1 MPDASGTMPCKGIAI
16 MFDKLKSIFNSQSAE
31 PARAEEKTI
40 MPEPLPELPPEG
52 VPGSSFSDAKRVDT
66 GEAVVQDVVTSLLDI
81 ETNGQRNDAVALRL
95 RFLRREPVLD
105 RSEHLIGYELTL
117 RNRHSL
123 ADKKPDD
130 TVMLMHDQMLIKSI
144 LDLGAERL
152 LQGKLAFINVSPVIL
167 DHPLL
172 ERLPGNNMVLVLQPQ
187 VEFAEQILQRCR
199 QLKERGF
206 KFAVDNP
213 RISPEFLPWCHI
225 ADYVRFDISQI
236 DALELGKE
244 VVAIL
249 KEAVRPLIA
258 VGVNSEEH
266 LEACRKLAFNYFSGY
281 YFTRPQLTAPHRLDN
296 HRLKV
301 IELLNLV
308 RNHAEI
314 RELEASVKRD
324 AAITYKILRYIN
336 SPVNGFRQEI
346 RSIAHAMTLLGYDQ
360 LYRWLTLLL
369 FASDNADPRS
379 QLLLKNA
386 LVRARLVELLGREK
400 IPAAEQDGLFLVGI
414 LSLLE
419 ALLNIPIERA
429 LENFH
434 LPQQV
439 SLALLKGEGIYA
451 PYLDLAIACE
461 ESEQGAIELL
471 AAVCGLDA
479 VKVNAAHV
487 DALVWA
493 EEIED

>member
-1 MPDASGTMPCKGIAI
+1 
-16 MFDKLKSIFNSQSAE
+16 MFEKLKSIFNTQPSE
-31 PARAEEKTI
+31 PVSVEEK
-40 MPEPLPELPPEG
+40 PVVQEPLPELLPDEG
-52 VPGSSFSDAKRVDT
+52 KPDASPYDAKRVDT
-66 GEAVVQDVVTSLLDI
+66 GEAAAQEVVTSLLDI

-105 RSEHLIGYELTL
+105 RSEHLIGYELAL

-123 ADKKPDD
+123 AEIKPDD
-130 TVMLMHDQMLIKSI
+130 TVLLMHDQMLIKSI

-152 LQGKLAFINVSPVIL
+152 LQGKMAFINISPVFL

-172 ERLPGNNMVLVLQPQ
+172 ERLPGKNVVLVLQPQ
-187 VEFAEQILQRCR
+187 EEFAEQILARCR

-213 RISPEFLPWCHI
+213 RNRPEYLPWCQI
-225 ADYVRFDISQI
+225 ADYVRFDISQT
-236 DALELGKE
+236 DALELSKE
-244 VVAIL
+244 IVSIL
-249 KEAVRPLIA
+249 KVSVRPLIA

-266 LEACRKLAFNYFSGY
+266 LEACRKLAFNYFEGY

-308 RNHAEI
+308 RSHAEI
-314 RELEASVKRD
+314 KELEASVKRD
-324 AAITYKILRYIN
+324 AAITFKILRYIN

-369 FASDNADPRS
+369 FTSEKADPRS
-379 QLLLKNA
+379 QVLLKNA
-386 LVRARLVELLGREK
+386 LVRARMVELLGKEK
-400 IPAAEQDGLFLVGI
+400 ISSAEQDGLFLVGI

-419 ALLNIPIERA
+419 ALLNIPMEKA
-429 LENFH
+429 LEGFH

-461 ESEQGAIELL
+461 EFEQEQIELL

-479 VKVNAAHV
+479 AKVNAAHV

-493 EEIED
+493 EDIEN

>member
-1 MPDASGTMPCKGIAI
+1 
-16 MFDKLKSIFNSQSAE
+16 MFEKLKSIFNTQPSE
-31 PARAEEKTI
+31 PVSVEEK
-40 MPEPLPELPPEG
+40 PVVQEPLPELLPDEG
-52 VPGSSFSDAKRVDT
+52 KPDASPYDAKRVDT
-66 GEAVVQDVVTSLLDI
+66 GEAAAQEVVTSLLDI

-105 RSEHLIGYELTL
+105 RSEHLIGYELAL

-123 ADKKPDD
+123 AEIKPDD
-130 TVMLMHDQMLIKSI
+130 TVLLMHDQMLIKSI

-152 LQGKLAFINVSPVIL
+152 LQGKMAFINISPVFL

-172 ERLPGNNMVLVLQPQ
+172 ERLPGKNVVLVLQPQ
-187 VEFAEQILQRCR
+187 EEFAEQILARCR

-213 RISPEFLPWCHI
+213 RNRPEYLPWCQI
-225 ADYVRFDISQI
+225 ADYVRFDISQT
-236 DALELGKE
+236 DALELSKE
-244 VVAIL
+244 IVAIL
-249 KEAVRPLIA
+249 KVSVRPLIA

-266 LEACRKLAFNYFSGY
+266 LEACRKLAFNYFEGY

-308 RNHAEI
+308 RSHAEI
-314 RELEASVKRD
+314 KELEASVKRD
-324 AAITYKILRYIN
+324 AAITFKILRYIN

-369 FASDNADPRS
+369 FTSEKADPRS
-379 QLLLKNA
+379 QVLLKNA
-386 LVRARLVELLGREK
+386 LVRARMVELLGKEK
-400 IPAAEQDGLFLVGI
+400 ISSAEQDGLFLVGI

-419 ALLNIPIERA
+419 ALLNIPMEKA
-429 LENFH
+429 LEGFH

-461 ESEQGAIELL
+461 EFEQEQIELL

-479 VKVNAAHV
+479 AKVNAAHV

-493 EEIED
+493 EDIEN

>member
-1 MPDASGTMPCKGIAI
+1 MPELLPDEGKPDASPY
-16 MFDKLKSIFNSQSAE
+16 
-31 PARAEEKTI
+31 
-40 MPEPLPELPPEG
+40 
-52 VPGSSFSDAKRVDT
+52 DAKRVDT
-66 GEAVVQDVVTSLLDI
+66 GEAAAQDVVTSLLDI

-105 RSEHLIGYELTL
+105 RSEHLIGYELAL

-123 ADKKPDD
+123 AEIKPDE

-144 LDLGAERL
+144 LDLGVDRL
-152 LQGKLAFINVSPVIL
+152 LQGKLAFINISPVVL

-172 ERLPGNNMVLVLQPQ
+172 ERLPGKNMVLVLQPQ
-187 VEFAEQILQRCR
+187 EEFADQILARCR
-199 QLKERGF
+199 QLKEQGF

-213 RISPEFLPWCHI
+213 RNRPEYLPWCQI
-225 ADYVRFDISQI
+225 ADYVRFDISRT

-244 VVAIL
+244 IVALL

-266 LEACRKLAFNYFSGY
+266 LEACRKLGFNYFEGY
-281 YFTRPQLTAPHRLDN
+281 YFAKPQLTAPHRLDN
-296 HRLKV
+296 HRIKV

-308 RNHAEI
+308 RSHAEI
-314 RELEASVKRD
+314 KELEASVKRD
-324 AAITYKILRYIN
+324 AAITFKILRYIN
-336 SPVNGFRQEI
+336 SPVNALQQEI

-369 FASDNADPRS
+369 FTSEKPDPRS
-379 QLLLKNA
+379 QVLLKNA
-386 LVRARLVELLGREK
+386 LVRARMVELLGREK
-400 IPAAEQDGLFLVGI
+400 IPVADQDGLFLVGI
-414 LSLLE
+414 LSQLE
-419 ALLNIPIERA
+419 ALLNVPMETA
-429 LENFH
+429 LDGFH

-461 ESEQGAIELL
+461 EFEQEQIELL
-471 AAVCGLDA
+471 AAICGLDA
-479 VKVNAAHV
+479 AKVNAAHV

-493 EEIED
+493 DEVEG

>member
-1 MPDASGTMPCKGIAI
+1 
-16 MFDKLKSIFNSQSAE
+16 MFEKLKSIFNTQPSE
-31 PARAEEKTI
+31 PVSVEEK
-40 MPEPLPELPPEG
+40 PVVQEPLPELLPDEG
-52 VPGSSFSDAKRVDT
+52 KPDASPYDAKRVDT
-66 GEAVVQDVVTSLLDI
+66 GEAAAQEVVTSLLDI

-105 RSEHLIGYELTL
+105 RSEHLIGYELAL

-123 ADKKPDD
+123 AEIKPDD
-130 TVMLMHDQMLIKSI
+130 TVLLMHDQMLIKSI

-152 LQGKLAFINVSPVIL
+152 LQGKMAFINISPVFL

-172 ERLPGNNMVLVLQPQ
+172 ERLPGKNVVLVLQPQ
-187 VEFAEQILQRCR
+187 EEFAEQILARCR

-213 RISPEFLPWCHI
+213 RNRPEYLPWCQI
-225 ADYVRFDISQI
+225 ADYVRFDISQT
-236 DALELGKE
+236 DALELSKE
-244 VVAIL
+244 IVSIL
-249 KEAVRPLIA
+249 KVSVRPLIA

-266 LEACRKLAFNYFSGY
+266 LEACRKLAFNYFEGY
-281 YFTRPQLTAPHRLDN
+281 YFTKPQLTAPHRLDN

-308 RNHAEI
+308 RSHAEI
-314 RELEASVKRD
+314 KELEASVKRD
-324 AAITYKILRYIN
+324 AAITFKILRYIN

-369 FASDNADPRS
+369 FTSEKADPRS
-379 QLLLKNA
+379 QVLLKNA
-386 LVRARLVELLGREK
+386 LVRARMVELLGKEK
-400 IPAAEQDGLFLVGI
+400 ISSAEQDGLFLVGI

-419 ALLNIPIERA
+419 ALLNIPMEKA
-429 LENFH
+429 LEGFH

-461 ESEQGAIELL
+461 EFEQEQIELL

-479 VKVNAAHV
+479 AKVNAAHV

-493 EEIED
+493 EDIEN

>member
-1 MPDASGTMPCKGIAI
+1 
-16 MFDKLKSIFNSQSAE
+16 MFKKLKSIFNLQPAE
-31 PARAEEKTI
+31 TARIEEIPI
-40 MPEPLPELPPEG
+40 MPEPLPELPETDKPD
-52 VPGSSFSDAKRVDT
+52 VAPYDAKIVDT
-66 GEAVVQDVVTSLLDI
+66 GKESPGEAVSSLLDI

-105 RSEHLIGYELTL
+105 RSEHLIGYELAL

-123 ADKKPDD
+123 AEKTPDE

-152 LQGKLAFINVSPVIL
+152 MQGKLAFINISPVIL

-172 ERLPGNNMVLVLQPQ
+172 ERLPGHNMVLVLQPQ
-187 VEFAEQILQRCR
+187 VEFAEQILLRCR
-199 QLKERGF
+199 ELKERGF

-213 RISPEFLPWCHI
+213 RNRPEYLPWCQV
-225 ADYVRFDISQI
+225 ADYVRFDISNSN
-236 DALELGKE
+236 ALELGKE
-244 VVAIL
+244 IVAIL

-266 LEACRKLAFNYFSGY
+266 LEACRKLSFNYFAGY
-281 YFTRPQLTAPHRLDN
+281 YFTRPKFSGPHHLDN

-301 IELLNLV
+301 IELLNMV
-308 RNHAEI
+308 RSHAEI
-314 RELEASVKRD
+314 KDLEASVKHD
-324 AAITYKILRYIN
+324 AALTFKILRYVN
-336 SPVNGFRQEI
+336 SPVNGLRQEI

-369 FASDNADPRS
+369 FASDKADSRS
-379 QLLLKNA
+379 QVLLKNA
-386 LVRARLVELLGREK
+386 LVRARMVELLGREK
-400 IPAAEQDGLFLVGI
+400 ISGADQDGLFLVGI

-419 ALLNIPIERA
+419 ALLNIPMEKA

-451 PYLDLAIACE
+451 PYLDLAMACE
-461 ESEQGAIELL
+461 EFEQEQIELL
-471 AAVCGLDA
+471 ASVCGLEA
-479 VKVNAAHV
+479 AKVNAAHV

-493 EEIED
+493 EEVDR

>member
-1 MPDASGTMPCKGIAI
+1 
-16 MFDKLKSIFNSQSAE
+16 MFEKLKSIFNTQPSE
-31 PARAEEKTI
+31 PVSVEEK
-40 MPEPLPELPPEG
+40 PVVQEPLPELLPEEG
-52 VPGSSFSDAKRVDT
+52 KPDASPFDAKRVDT
-66 GEAVVQDVVTSLLDI
+66 GEAAAQDVVTSLLDI

-105 RSEHLIGYELTL
+105 RSEHLIGYELAL

-123 ADKKPDD
+123 AEIKPDD
-130 TVMLMHDQMLIKSI
+130 TVLLMHDQMLIKSI

-152 LQGKLAFINVSPVIL
+152 LQGKMAFINISPVFL

-172 ERLPGNNMVLVLQPQ
+172 ERLPGKNVVLVLQPQ
-187 VEFAEQILQRCR
+187 EEFAEQILARCR

-213 RISPEFLPWCHI
+213 RNRPEYLPWCQI
-225 ADYVRFDISQI
+225 ADYVRFDISQT
-236 DALELGKE
+236 DALELSKE
-244 VVAIL
+244 IVSIL
-249 KEAVRPLIA
+249 KVSVRPLIA

-266 LEACRKLAFNYFSGY
+266 LEACRKLAFNYFEGY
-281 YFTRPQLTAPHRLDN
+281 YFTKPQLTAPHRLDN

-308 RNHAEI
+308 RSHAEI
-314 RELEASVKRD
+314 KELEASVKRD
-324 AAITYKILRYIN
+324 AAITFKILRYIN

-369 FASDNADPRS
+369 FTSEKADPRS
-379 QLLLKNA
+379 QVLLKNA
-386 LVRARLVELLGREK
+386 LVRARMVELLGKEK
-400 IPAAEQDGLFLVGI
+400 ISSAEQDGLFLVGI

-419 ALLNIPIERA
+419 ALLNIPMEKA
-429 LENFH
+429 LEGFH

-461 ESEQGAIELL
+461 EFEQEQIELL

-479 VKVNAAHV
+479 AKVNAAHV

-493 EEIED
+493 EDIEN

>member
-1 MPDASGTMPCKGIAI
+1 
-16 MFDKLKSIFNSQSAE
+16 
-31 PARAEEKTI
+31 
-40 MPEPLPELPPEG
+40 
-52 VPGSSFSDAKRVDT
+52 
-66 GEAVVQDVVTSLLDI
+66 
-81 ETNGQRNDAVALRL
+81 
-95 RFLRREPVLD
+95 
-105 RSEHLIGYELTL
+105 
-117 RNRHSL
+117 
-123 ADKKPDD
+123 
-130 TVMLMHDQMLIKSI
+130 MHDQMLIKSI

-152 LQGKLAFINVSPVIL
+152 LQGKMAFINISPVFL

-172 ERLPGNNMVLVLQPQ
+172 ERLPGKNVVLVLQPQ
-187 VEFAEQILQRCR
+187 EEFAEQILARCR

-213 RISPEFLPWCHI
+213 RNRPEYLPWCQI
-225 ADYVRFDISQI
+225 ADYVRFDISRS
-236 DALELGKE
+236 DALELSKE
-244 VVAIL
+244 IVAIL
-249 KEAVRPLIA
+249 KVSVRPLIA

-266 LEACRKLAFNYFSGY
+266 LEACRKLAFNYFEGY
-281 YFTRPQLTAPHRLDN
+281 YFTKPQLTAPHRLDN

-308 RNHAEI
+308 RSHAEI
-314 RELEASVKRD
+314 KELEASVKRD
-324 AAITYKILRYIN
+324 AAITVKILRYIN

-369 FASDNADPRS
+369 FTSEKADPRS
-379 QLLLKNA
+379 QVLLKNA
-386 LVRARLVELLGREK
+386 LVRARMVELLGKEK
-400 IPAAEQDGLFLVGI
+400 ISSAEQDGLFLVGI

-419 ALLNIPIERA
+419 ALLNIPIEKA
-429 LENFH
+429 LEGFH

-461 ESEQGAIELL
+461 EFEQEQIELL

-479 VKVNAAHV
+479 AKVNAAHV

-493 EEIED
+493 EDIEN

>member
-1 MPDASGTMPCKGIAI
+1 
-16 MFDKLKSIFNSQSAE
+16 MFNKLKSIFNAQPSG
-31 PARAEEKTI
+31 PAKAEEKTVK
-40 MPEPLPELPPEG
+40 PEPLPELAPESKS
-52 VPGSSFSDAKRVDT
+52 GSSFSDAKRVDT
-66 GEAVVQDVVTSLLDI
+66 GEAVEQDVVTSLLDI

-95 RFLRREPVLD
+95 RFLQREPVLD
-105 RSEHLIGYELTL
+105 RSEHLVGYELAL

-130 TVMLMHDQMLIKSI
+130 TVMLMHDQMLVRSI
-144 LDLGAERL
+144 LELGAERL
-152 LQGKLAFINVSPVIL
+152 LQGKLAFINISPAIL
-167 DHPLL
+167 DHPLM
-172 ERLPGNNMVLVLQPQ
+172 ERLPGNNIVLVLQPQ
-187 VEFAEQILQRCR
+187 EESVERILERCR

-206 KFAVDNP
+206 RFAVDNP
-213 RISPEFLPWCHI
+213 RNRPEYLPWCQI
-225 ADYVRFDISQI
+225 ADYVRFDISRT

-281 YFTRPQLTAPHRLDN
+281 YFTRPRLSAPHRLDN

-308 RNHAEI
+308 RSHAEI
-314 RELEASVKRD
+314 KELEASVKRD
-324 AAITYKILRYIN
+324 AAITFRILRYIN
-336 SPVNGFRQEI
+336 SPANGLRQEI

-369 FASDNADPRS
+369 FASEKAEPRS

-400 IPAAEQDGLFLVGI
+400 ITGPEQDGLFLVGI

-419 ALLNIPIERA
+419 ALLNVPMEKA
-429 LENFH
+429 LENFQ

-451 PYLDLAIACE
+451 PFLDLAIACE
-461 ESEQGAIELL
+461 ESEQDAIEVL

-479 VKVNAAHV
+479 ARVNAAHV
-487 DALVWA
+487 EALVWA
-493 EEIED
+493 EEVEG

>member
-1 MPDASGTMPCKGIAI
+1 
-16 MFDKLKSIFNSQSAE
+16 MFEKLKSIFNSQPAETAEVQLKIEE
-31 PARAEEKTI
+31 PAV
-40 MPEPLPELPPEG
+40 LPELPPEG
-52 VPGSSFSDAKRVDT
+52 KPGSSISDAKLVDT
-66 GEAVVQDVVTSLLDI
+66 GEDAVQDVVTSLLDI

-105 RSEHLIGYELTL
+105 RSERLIGYELAL
-117 RNRHSL
+117 RNRHSM
-123 ADKKPDD
+123 AEKKPDD

-152 LQGKLAFINVSPVIL
+152 LQGKQAFINISPIIL

-172 ERLPGNNMVLVLQPQ
+172 EQLSGKNMVLVLQPQ

-213 RISPEFLPWCHI
+213 SSRPEHLPWCQI
-225 ADYVRFDISQI
+225 ADYLRFDISNS

-249 KEAVRPLIA
+249 KAAVRPLIA

-266 LEACRKLAFNYFSGY
+266 LEACRKLAFNYFEGY
-281 YFTRPQLTAPHRLDN
+281 YFTKPKLAGPHRLDN

-308 RNHAEI
+308 RGHAEI
-314 RELEASVKRD
+314 KELEACAKRD
-324 AAITYKILRYIN
+324 AAITFKILRYIN
-336 SPVNGFRQEI
+336 SPVNALQQEI

-369 FASDNADPRS
+369 FVSEKVDPRS
-379 QLLLKNA
+379 QVLLKNA
-386 LVRARLVELLGREK
+386 LVRARMVELLGRDK
-400 IPAAEQDGLFLVGI
+400 ISGAEQDGLFLVGI
-414 LSLLE
+414 LSQLE
-419 ALLNIPIERA
+419 ALLNVPMEKA
-429 LENFH
+429 LEGFH

-461 ESEQGAIELL
+461 EFDQAPIELL
-471 AAVCGLDA
+471 AGICGLDA
-479 VKVNAAHV
+479 AKVNAAHV

-493 EEIED
+493 EEVEK